1 MGSKEWRVHNP
12 SGKRRVIVT
21 KELPGDRWLKFL
33 TDADCNIEICTSPE
47 VLSSQEIKAAF
58 GDRCDAAIGQLTEPW
73 GDELFA
79 ALKTAGGTAYSN
91 YAVGFNNVDVDA
103 ASKHGIPVGNTP
115 GVLTETTA
123 QMAVALTF
131 AAARRVGEAEQFLR
145 KGLYKGWLPTLFMGN
160 LLWRK
165 TVGVVGAGRI
175 GAAYAQMMVEGH
187 KMNLVYYDPY
197 KNDALENHVDRYN
210 KFLKSQG
217 RAPVSCK
224 RAETIEEL
232 LQKADCVSIHT
243 ILDDSTHH
251 LINAER
257 LALMKADAIIVNT
270 SRGPVID
277 EAALVSHCRNNPD
290 FKAGLDVFEDEP
302 DMIDLVKLIL
312 SRKGYQ
318 VIGANGGQEGL
329 DVVREHV
336 PDLILLDL
344 MMPDIEGWDVFQQ
357 IRAHEETKDI
367 PVIVVTAKAQN
378 IDKVL
383 GLHIA
388 KVDDY
393 ISKPFTPDAL
403 LESVQTV
410 LAKAS

>member
-1 MGSKEWRVHNP
+1 MGSKKWRVHNP

-21 KELPGDRWLKFL
+21 KELPGERWLNFL
-33 TDADCNIEICTSPE
+33 TEADCKIEICTSPE
-47 VLSSQEIKAAF
+47 VLSGDEIIAAL
-58 GDRCDAAIGQLTEPW
+58 GDSCDGAIGQLTEPW

-79 ALKTAGGTAYSN
+79 ALKAAGGTAYSN

-103 ASKHGIPVGNTP
+103 ATKHGIPVGNTP

-145 KGLYKGWLPTLFMGN
+145 KGRYKGWLPTLFMGN

-165 TVGVVGAGRI
+165 TLGVIGAGRI

-197 KNDALENHVDRYN
+197 KNDALENHLDQYN

-232 LQKADCVSIHT
+232 LQEADCVSIHT

-277 EAALVSHCRNNPD
+277 EAALVEHCRNNPD

-302 DMIDLVKLIL
+302 EMKPGLVDLDNVVIVPHIASATSWTRQGMATLAAANVAGIL
-312 SRKGYQ
+312 QGYPAWQ
-318 VIGANGGQEGL
+318 
-329 DVVREHV
+329 R
-336 PDLILLDL
+336 
-344 MMPDIEGWDVFQQ
+344 PDIMPFLEGDS
-357 IRAHEETKDI
+357 
-367 PVIVVTAKAQN
+367 PKAAPSILN
-378 IDKVL
+378 
-383 GLHIA
+383 A
-388 KVDDY
+388 
-393 ISKPFTPDAL
+393 DAL
-403 LESVQTV
+403 GIPTFED
-410 LAKAS
+410 